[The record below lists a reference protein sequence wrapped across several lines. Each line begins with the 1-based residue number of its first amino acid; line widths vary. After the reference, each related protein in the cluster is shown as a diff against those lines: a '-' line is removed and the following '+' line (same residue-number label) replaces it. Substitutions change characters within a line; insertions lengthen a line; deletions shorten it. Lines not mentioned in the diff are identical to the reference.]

1 MNKEE
6 KARDLL
12 KKYDQN
18 HINLE
23 NDGVIDQILQIDFE
37 QLQELYEETKTSV
50 EIKNIENLEP
60 VKAINPEKIEKEELE
75 KYIKLGE
82 DKIKSGKFAIA
93 IMAGGQGSR
102 LGHKGPK
109 GTYMIHLNLEDKTLF
124 EVAV

>member
-50 EIKNIENLEP
+50 KIKDIENLEP

-109 GTYMIHLNLEDKTLF
+109 GTYT
-124 EVAV
+124 